1 MKILVVGGTGFLG
14 SEIVQ
19 RLLEDGHQLRSLS
32 RKQSRVDVEQWV
44 GDIGLPASYKD
55 SISNWKPEVVIQ
67 TAWVTDQLSYR
78 NSERNPIYAK
88 NSVEFAEH
96 CFQSEV
102 KHFFAL
108 GSSAEYG
115 RPNQLCNAAST
126 PSLPLDLYSAEKLW
140 TLAHMKKIVKNY
152 ETRFSW
158 ARIFQPYGKN
168 QDPNRL
174 IPSAAQ
180 SFRAGKKFTTQSSEN
195 VLDWITSRDV
205 AGAVSYIIKH
215 DLPEVL
221 DIGTSIG
228 TSVGKVLIEA
238 AQLCGVDEGYIE
250 KTFTGDQVEVPLEL
264 VVDPKSP
271 LLAHG
276 WKPKDDLHRG
286 LSWALSL

>member
-19 RLLEDGHQLRSLS
+19 RFLEDGHQLRSLS
-32 RKQSRVDVEQWV
+32 RKKSRVHVDQWI
-44 GDIGLPASYKD
+44 GDIGQPASYKD
-55 SISNWKPEVVIQ
+55 LISNWKPEVVIQ

-78 NSERNPIYAK
+78 NSEKNPIYAK

-96 CFQSEV
+96 CFQSDV
-102 KHFFAL
+102 KHFVAL
-108 GSSAEYG
+108 GTSAEYG

-126 PSLPLDLYSAEKLW
+126 PSLPLDLYSADKLW
-140 TLAHMKKIVKNY
+140 TFANMKKIVQNY

-174 IPSAAQ
+174 IPSAAKN
-180 SFRAGKKFTTQSSEN
+180 FKEGKKFTTQSSEN
-195 VLDWITSRDV
+195 VLDWITSRDI

-221 DIGTSIG
+221 DIGTSVG
-228 TSVGKVLIEA
+228 TSVGAVLNEVA
-238 AQLCGVDEGYIE
+238 RQCGVDESYIE
-250 KTFTGDQVEVPLEL
+250 KTITRDQLETPLEL
-264 VVDPKSP
+264 VVNPKSP

-276 WKPKDDLHRG
+276 WKPKDNLHAG